1 MLADGLIDRLDLT
14 IQAHIR
20 KLVSLGRLLL
30 KVVELVFAEAYVV
43 ASARD
48 NLIDVDR
55 GVGESVRRGGD
66 LLPVLDERLFF
77 KRVTPLSYQA

>member
-1 MLADGLIDRLDLT
+1 MLADGLFNCLDLT
-14 IQAHIR
+14 IEAYIL

-43 ASARD
+43 ARARD

-55 GVGESVRRGGD
+55 SVGESVRRGGD
-66 LLPVLDERLFF
+66 LFPVLDERLFF
-77 KRVTPLSYQA
+77 QRVAPLGYQA